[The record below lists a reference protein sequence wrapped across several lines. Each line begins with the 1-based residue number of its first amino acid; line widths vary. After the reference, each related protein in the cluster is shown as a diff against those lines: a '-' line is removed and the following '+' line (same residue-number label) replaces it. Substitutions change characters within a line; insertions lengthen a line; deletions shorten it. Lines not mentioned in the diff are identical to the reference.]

1 MRSVLP
7 QKSVTGSRRERPSAG
22 RGAGRALRVALF
34 THDTFGLGHVRR
46 CLHLIHEISRREP
59 DASIL
64 LVTGSPALHALR
76 GLPRNADYLKI
87 PTVARTGP
95 EENRPPHLPLPT
107 RETTSLRKRIVRT
120 ALDAFRPDVLLV
132 DNFPLGSRKELLPT
146 LERLRRI
153 GIPTVLG
160 LRDIVDLPEVV
171 RRAWTKDGVYD
182 VLERYYDRIL
192 VYGLPEVLDALD
204 AYGLPPD
211 VAARVRYCGYVTA
224 RDRPRTPPGEVRME
238 PAMTPPVVLGTVG
251 GGGDGFPLLSAF
263 VVAVRHLSLSAI
275 AVTGPLMPS
284 EERRKIRAL
293 AAGAQGIVVREYLPD
308 LPSHMAAA
316 DLVVTMGGYN
326 TTAELLA
333 LGRRAIVVPRNW
345 RYGEHARGTSAGV
358 EWEQVLRARA
368 LERLGLADVIDPE
381 RLDADIL
388 AARISAALAR
398 PAERVRV
405 PLDVDGAAR
414 AVDRL
419 FELVTTEAHH
429 GET

>member
-1 MRSVLP
+1 
-7 QKSVTGSRRERPSAG
+7 
-22 RGAGRALRVALF
+22 
-34 THDTFGLGHVRR
+34 
-46 CLHLIHEISRREP
+46 LHLIHEVSRREP
-59 DASIL
+59 EAAIL
-64 LVTGSPALHALR
+64 LITGSPALHALR
-76 GLPRNADYLKI
+76 GLPRHADYLKI

-95 EENRPPHLPLPT
+95 KENRPPHLPLST
-107 RETTSLRKRIVRT
+107 REMTSIRKRIIRSS
-120 ALDAFRPDVLLV
+120 LDAFRPDVVLV

-146 LERLRRI
+146 LEWLRKI
-153 GIPTVLG
+153 GIPAVLG

-171 RRAWTKDGVYD
+171 RLAWSKNRVYE

-192 VYGLPEVLDALD
+192 VYGLPEVLDVSE
-204 AYGLPPD
+204 AYGLPPT
-211 VAARVRYCGYVTA
+211 VATRVRYCGYVTA
-224 RDRPRTPPGEVRME
+224 RDRPQTPPCEVRTE
-238 PAMTPPVVLGTVG
+238 PPLTPPVVLGTVG

-263 VVAVRHLSLSAI
+263 VGAVRRLGLSAM
-275 AVTGPLMPS
+275 AVTGPLMPP
-284 EERRKIRAL
+284 EERRKIREM
-293 AAGAQGIVVREYLPD
+293 AAGAHGIVVREYLQD
-308 LPSHMAAA
+308 MPSHMAAA

-333 LGRRAIVVPRNW
+333 LGCRAIVVPRNW

-381 RLDADIL
+381 RLDSDVL
-388 AARISAALAR
+388 AARISTALER

-405 PLDVDGAAR
+405 PLDVGGAAR

-429 GET
+429 GEA